1 MNKKYLEEL
10 LKENADKFATESI
23 YNIKDLEDYIIG
35 VVESNLVYDFKVYAI
50 GRKLFRKLV

>member
-35 VVESNLVYDFKVYAI
+35 VVESNLSI
-50 GRKLFRKLV
+50 I